1 MRRPL
6 PFRPSPLLL
15 TTLAIL
21 LLFGLG
27 IGNRSLWGYHEPYVA
42 GIIREMAHSGDFVVP
57 TLNGRPYLEKPP
69 LFYAMGALV
78 CRALGTFHPWALRF
92 PSALL
97 AFGTSLWAAFLA
109 WRLGCR
115 RGAAWAAFTL
125 ATSFL
130 FFEIGQ
136 TAVVDMALTA
146 TVTFALGFAYLAIL
160 EPAQRSRWVSWFW
173 AAVGATFMAKGVVGP
188 LMVQPPLALT
198 LLIRRDRDLFRA
210 FIRRNWG
217 VSLAFLAIAA
227 WVALLALRGGTAF
240 LDEVFLRNTL
250 GRFLQHP
257 DLVPRTGRHL
267 EHVEP
272 WLFYL
277 VRMPVNVLPWTVL
290 WSAALAATL
299 AQWRRGPRA
308 WFLPL
313 AFLVNLVV
321 FSVSEAKREVY
332 LLPVLPIT
340 FLHLAQWLESKVPAG
355 PARPDRVLAW
365 TLLATVLLGALVAGG
380 FPWVLVQ
387 EADLSPW
394 LAGAMTAASTAFA
407 FWAGGRLRRGD
418 AAGAFHAVMVHWT
431 LFLGLLLAFGV
442 PLMDRQDWSPLQDPY
457 RQALALREDGAS
469 LAAAGLTET
478 QMGLAS
484 LTLHQVLPV
493 LDGPG
498 EVTALLG
505 QGRPVAVLVGREL
518 WARAAA
524 EGARGTE
531 VPTEADALPPARR
544 ARTPALVRNG
554 STTGAGGPPGPP

>member
-1 MRRPL
+1 MPRPL
-6 PFRPSPLLL
+6 RFRPSPLLL
-15 TTLAIL
+15 TALAIL

-27 IGNRSLWGYHEPYVA
+27 IGNRSLWGYHEPYVG

-78 CRALGTFHPWALRF
+78 CRALGTFHPWALRL

-97 AFGTSLWAAFLA
+97 ALGTSLWAGFLA
-109 WRLGCR
+109 RRLGCA
-115 RGAAWAAFTL
+115 RGAAWAAFTT

-146 TVTFALGFAYLAIL
+146 AVTFALGFAYLAIL
-160 EPAQRSRWVSWFW
+160 EPDRRPRWVPWFW
-173 AAVGATFMAKGVVGP
+173 LALGATFMAKGVVGP
-188 LMVQPPLALT
+188 FMVLLPL
-198 LLIRRDRDLFRA
+198 
-210 FIRRNWG
+210 G
-217 VSLAFLAIAA
+217 LAFLIQRDGALWRAFLRGSWGAALAALVIAG
-227 WVALLALRGGTAF
+227 WVALLAQRGGMAH
-240 LDEVFLRNTL
+240 LDEIFLRNTL

-272 WLFYL
+272 WVFYL
-277 VRMPVNVLPWTVL
+277 VRLPVNVLPWTVL
-290 WSAALAATL
+290 WLTALASTL
-299 AQWRRGPRA
+299 ARRHLGPRA

-313 AFLVNLVV
+313 AFLVNLLL

-340 FLHLAQWLESKVPAG
+340 FLHLAQWLERRMPAG
-355 PARPDRVLAW
+355 PERPDRGLAW
-365 TLLATVLLGALVAGG
+365 PLLATVFLGALVAAG
-380 FPWVLVQ
+380 FPWVLVN
-387 EADLSPW
+387 EAGLSPW
-394 LAGAMTAASTAFA
+394 LAGAGTGTTAAFA
-407 FWAGGRLRRGD
+407 LWAWLRLRRGD
-418 AAGAFHAVMVHWT
+418 AAGALQSVMAHWA

-442 PLMDRQDWSPLQDPY
+442 PLMDRQDWSPLQGPY
-457 RQALALREDGAS
+457 RAALDQRQSGAT

-498 EVTALLG
+498 ALVAYLG
-505 QGRPVAVLVGREL
+505 QDRPVAVLVGREL
-518 WARAAA
+518 WAMAAA
-524 EGARGTE
+524 QGARGRE
-531 VPTEADALPPARR
+531 VPTEADALPPARK
-544 ARTPALVRNG
+544 ARTPALVRN
-554 STTGAGGPPGPP
+554 PGIGRFGKD